1 MAKKSKA
8 PLIGLALTLLFFG
21 IFIYWLISPSAEQ
34 ILIEKIQLSTTVE
47 EVKMLYLNGKSEFT
61 ETDENGK
68 IVPSVY
74 LQDAV
79 REKLTSMDLSQTEI
93 MECLKWI
100 PPKKMNLNLIV
111 VPDLSNRLKTF
122 PDQEKRDIEILNEI
136 YNLFQKRVELNQ
148 DSKDLLT
155 IEVTDRGQANQQ
167 FAKFA
172 DKLRIDL
179 SSHPEGL
186 SNRLF
191 FTTNLRDEF
200 NQAVNEVYKDVID
213 SIKKKNTTASA
224 DYVNYFELNFSG
236 QNNKI
241 KEDDFK
247 NGYFNK
253 ILILSNGQLDRII
266 KSDPSEKKGRVQVF
280 THLYVNSDKGK
291 MLWPKFLN
299 CRNEQAIRS
308 VINEEKDN
316 IPINEEVDLSNT
328 EIMLCELRSDPKSPN
343 EAIELQV
350 MEVYWRDWLERM
362 NLTDRNKFIPFKH
375 QDSSAETIKKI
386 REFIEN

>member
-34 ILIEKIQLSTTVE
+34 TLIEKIQLSTTVE

-61 ETDENGK
+61 ETNENGK

-93 MECLKWI
+93 KECLKWI

-122 PDQEKRDIEILNEI
+122 PDQEKRDIEILNDI
-136 YNLFQKRVELNQ
+136 YETFKKRVSFNQ
-148 DSKDLLT
+148 DSRDLLM
-155 IEVTDRGQANQQ
+155 IEVTDNGQANQEFSR
-167 FAKFA
+167 FAN
-172 DKLRIDL
+172 DLMIDL
-179 SSHPEGL
+179 SVHQGK

-191 FTTNLRDEF
+191 FTSELQSRYKK
-200 NQAVNEVYKDVID
+200 AVSQVYREVIESYHNYPK
-213 SIKKKNTTASA
+213 TYSA
-224 DYVNYFELNFSG
+224 DYWSYFDFNCSG
-236 QNNKI
+236 PNNKL
-241 KEDDFK
+241 KEDDFY
-247 NGYFNK
+247 NGYKNK
-253 ILILSNGQLDRII
+253 LLLLSDGLLDGKRGSELIIYTQMDYSKRGQM
-266 KSDPSEKKGRVQVF
+266 V
-280 THLYVNSDKGK
+280 
-291 MLWPKFLN
+291 WPKFVNSTQDEIL
-299 CRNEQAIRS
+299 EI
-308 VINEEKDN
+308 INQENLN
-316 IPINEEVDLSNT
+316 IPKHHDVDLSNV
-328 EIMLCELRSDPKSPN
+328 EIMLCELRSQPKTLDSKTQLDV
-343 EAIELQV
+343 I
-350 MEVYWRDWLERM
+350 EVYWRDWLERM
-362 NLTDRNKFIPFKH
+362 KLTERDKFIPFKH